1 MIWIYICGYDMD
13 MDIMWICIWMWMNN
27 GYVSGHDMDMNMIM
41 SEHVHRNCYAHDVA
55 MDMIRT
61 WICHGYVV
69 WIQSYLFVTFQC
81 LCCSVLLCWGSF
93 LYGFSHFVC
102 IVNVMFI

>member
-1 MIWIYICGYDMD
+1 MD

-61 WICHGYVV
+61 WICHA
-69 WIQSYLFVTFQC
+69 
-81 LCCSVLLCWGSF
+81 
-93 LYGFSHFVC
+93 YGNGCGLDPVAFVC
-102 IVNVMFI
+102 NFSMFLLFCTVVLGVVFTRFSYIFCVL